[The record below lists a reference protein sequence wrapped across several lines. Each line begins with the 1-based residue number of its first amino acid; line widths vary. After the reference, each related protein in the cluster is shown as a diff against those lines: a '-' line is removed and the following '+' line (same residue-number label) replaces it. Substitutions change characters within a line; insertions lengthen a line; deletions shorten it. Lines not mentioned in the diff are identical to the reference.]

1 MKKAAEAAP
10 EAKKSK
16 SGIRRDKLQHDYW
29 RRLMFWRMINGK
41 IENSISAAD
50 SKKRFYGQ
58 QATA

>member
-1 MKKAAEAAP
+1 MKKAAEAP